1 MEKRRKR
8 SMPVERK
15 PFSKILKDLRKEKK
29 VTQEQL
35 AQALGV
41 SPQAVSK
48 WENSSY
54 PEGDLLP
61 NIADF
66 FEVSIDYLYGRSDK
80 DKSIEEKVFEAV
92 YDSAVKEFE
101 ETHRSDEHYET
112 ADLMRRI
119 RWAMQTSLW
128 VNNKTYKA
136 PGRDIKEHPKMAS
149 VVLDDVFYT
158 YMGLREDNDFGVQLN
173 KPKDF
178 DIFEELVKD
187 TSKMET
193 LFRLLSQRDNILVIT
208 YLYTLKDGELAGVD
222 AIEKATGVK
231 KETIQA
237 FLTELSELIKQSE
250 SNKAPFA
257 YASVIGANNKEEKV
271 YGVNSSCGGLFF
283 ALLMIAREY
292 IDLPQVFNMQ
302 INAKEKS
309 WLDREKLFKK

>member
-66 FEVSIDYLYGRSDK
+66 FGVSIDYLYGRSDK

-149 VVLDDVFYT
+149 VVTDDVFYS

-187 TSKMET
+187 TSKLEK
-193 LFRLLSQRDNILVIT
+193 LFKILSQRDNILVIT
-208 YLYTLKDGELAGVD
+208 YLYTLRGGELAGID
-222 AIEKATGVK
+222 AIEKTTGVK
-231 KETIQA
+231 EENIRA
-237 FLTELSELIKQSE
+237 FLTDIFELIENSGKI
-250 SNKAPFA
+250 PFVC
-257 YASVIGANNKEEKV
+257 ASVIGANNKEEKV
-271 YGVNSSCGGLFF
+271 YGVNSSSGGLFF
-283 ALLMIAREY
+283 ALLMIAREF
-292 IDLPQVFNMQ
+292 IDIPQVFNMQ
-302 INAKEKS
+302 IDSKEKS

>member
-1 MEKRRKR
+1 
-8 SMPVERK
+8 MPVERK

-66 FEVSIDYLYGRSDK
+66 FGVSIDYLYGRSDR

-101 ETHRSDEHYET
+101 ETQRADEHYKT
-112 ADLMRRI
+112 ADLIRRI

-136 PGRDIKEHPKMAS
+136 PERDIKAHPKMAS
-149 VVLDDVFYT
+149 VVTDDVFYS
-158 YMGLREDNDFGVQLN
+158 YMGLREDNDFGVQIN

-178 DIFEELVKD
+178 DILEELVRD
-187 TSKMET
+187 TSKMEA
-193 LFRLLSQRDNILVIT
+193 LFKILSQRDNILVIT
-208 YLYTLKDGELAGVD
+208 YLYTLRDGELAGID
-222 AIEKATGVK
+222 AIEKVTGVK
-231 KETIQA
+231 EENIRT
-237 FLTELSELIKQSE
+237 FLTDISELIEKS
-250 SNKAPFA
+250 SKTPFVC
-257 YASVIGANNKEEKV
+257 ASVIGANNKEEKV

-283 ALLMIAREY
+283 ALLMIAREF

-309 WLDREKLFKK
+309 WLNREKLFKK

>member
-1 MEKRRKR
+1 MEKR
-8 SMPVERK
+8 

-61 NIADF
+61 AIADF
-66 FEVSIDYLYGRSDK
+66 FSVSIDYLYGRSDK

-178 DIFEELVKD
+178 DILEELVKD

-222 AIEKATGVK
+222 AIEKVTGVK
-231 KETIQA
+231 RENIRT
-237 FLTELSELIKQSE
+237 FLTDIFELIENSG
-250 SNKAPFA
+250 KAPFVC
-257 YASVIGANNKEEKV
+257 ASVIGANNKEEKV

-283 ALLMIAREY
+283 ALLMIAREF

-302 INAKEKS
+302 IDAKEKS
-309 WLDREKLFKK
+309 WLDREKLFKN